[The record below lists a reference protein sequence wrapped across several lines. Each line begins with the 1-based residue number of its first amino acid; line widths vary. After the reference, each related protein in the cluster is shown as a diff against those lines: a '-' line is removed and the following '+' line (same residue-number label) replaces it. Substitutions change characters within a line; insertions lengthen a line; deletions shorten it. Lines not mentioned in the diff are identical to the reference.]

1 MNGSGHFSGGHH
13 NSHAAL
19 PAGRRL
25 RISALGVLAIIG
37 EKLHCEPATG
47 SAGARHSAFRHLD
60 LANAAL
66 SRQRV
71 SSMKANPTESE
82 IRDWCVAYLA
92 RTLKLSPE
100 RIDPQAKFARLGLDS
115 AASVFL
121 VADLEDWLGVDLSAE
136 LIFEHQTP
144 AALARYLARRCASP
158 SGVTG

>member
-1 MNGSGHFSGGHH
+1 LQSKAKNCIV
-13 NSHAAL
+13 NQR
-19 PAGRRL
+19 PAR
-25 RISALGVLAIIG
+25 LGV
-37 EKLHCEPATG
+37 
-47 SAGARHSAFRHLD
+47 ARHSAFRHLD

-121 VADLEDWLGVDLSAE
+121 VADLEDWLGLDLSAE

-158 SGVTG
+158 SGATG

>member
-1 MNGSGHFSGGHH
+1 MDGSGHFSGGDH

-19 PAGRRL
+19 SAGRRL
-25 RISALGVLAIIG
+25 RISGVLAIIG
-37 EKLHCEPATG
+37 EKLHCKKQRPARLG
-47 SAGARHSAFRHLD
+47 VARHSAFRHRD
-60 LANAAL
+60 LVNAAL

-121 VADLEDWLGVDLSAE
+121 VADLEDWLGLDLSAE

-158 SGVTG
+158 SGATG